1 MARVKSSVFVIVLL
15 DFAAQ
20 ESFEQVNLSASL
32 CADPISQTSMFWIV
46 GQESAI
52 KDDAPSKVSCPGEL
66 YFACEYR

>member
-1 MARVKSSVFVIVLL
+1 MALVKSFVLVMVLL
-15 DFAAQ
+15 ALAAQ
-20 ESFEQVNLSASL
+20 ESFQQVNLSASL

-66 YFACEYR
+66 